1 MKKLPL
7 LLLFTL
13 VGCAT
18 VKAPADFSYREIQT
32 PFFTLAA
39 WVKETSPN
47 ATFRIY
53 IEGDGRAFTS
63 TGKPSN
69 NPTPTSDTLRKM
81 AFANTSANVAYI
93 ARPCQFV
100 TDDSCSQEDW
110 TTGRFSPQAVTSM
123 ATAIKQ
129 IAGKREV
136 IIYAYSGGALIS
148 GLVINNF
155 PEIPVR
161 KWITYAGLLNH
172 TSWTEYKNLPP
183 LTGSLDLTQLPELPQ
198 VHFIG
203 DKDKVIPLELSK
215 QWTQGH
221 KLVILKNVG
230 HNGPFQD

>member
-1 MKKLPL
+1 MKKLSL

-13 VGCAT
+13 VGCAS

-39 WVKETSPN
+39 WVKESSPN
-47 ATFRIY
+47 ATFRVY
-53 IEGDGRAFTS
+53 IEGDGHAFTS
-63 TGKPSN
+63 TGKPSS
-69 NPTPTSDTLRKM
+69 NPTPTADTMRKLAFSDP
-81 AFANTSANVAYI
+81 AINVAYI

-100 TDDSCSQEDW
+100 KDSTCTQQDW
-110 TTGRFSPQAVTSM
+110 TIGRFSPQAVTSV

-129 IAGKREV
+129 ITGKRDV

-183 LTGSLDLTQLPELPQ
+183 LTISLDLNELPAVPQ
-198 VHFIG
+198 VHYVG
-203 DKDKVIPLELSK
+203 EKDKIIPLELSK
-215 QWTQGH
+215 KWTQGH
-221 KLVILKNVG
+221 KLVILPKVG
-230 HNGPFQD
+230 HNGPFRD